1 MFFGYYNSISA
12 EIFGRPQG
20 RQLKAPTKS
29 WMCNNVSH
37 VCCFAVAIPQS
48 TMEQVCEKNAT
59 KCCTK
64 NQDIT
69 AEGNSLFAL
78 DVNCCFQFK
87 MTTNAIRMGWRTEC
101 VLTFVIVIPLR
112 PICCHETAQSSS
124 THVPT
129 TRPFVDLEQTRM
141 IAKWF
146 WRKVLGNWIIRK
158 G

>member
-1 MFFGYYNSISA
+1 MFSGYYNSISA

-37 VCCFAVAIPQS
+37 VCCFAVAIPQP

-87 MTTNAIRMGWRTEC
+87 MTTNAIRMGWRTRVC
-101 VLTFVIVIPLR
+101 THFCNCYSSQANLLSRDSPKQFDSRSYNTT
-112 PICCHETAQSSS
+112 ICWSWTDQDDSE
-124 THVPT
+124 
-129 TRPFVDLEQTRM
+129 M
-141 IAKWF
+141 ILAKSP
-146 WRKVLGNWIIRK
+146 RQLNN
-158 G
+158 